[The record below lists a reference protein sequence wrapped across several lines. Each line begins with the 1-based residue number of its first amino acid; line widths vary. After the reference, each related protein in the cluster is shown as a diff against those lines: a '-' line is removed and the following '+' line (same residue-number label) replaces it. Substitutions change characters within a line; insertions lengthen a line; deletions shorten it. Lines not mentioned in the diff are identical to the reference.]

1 MKTGYKAFKSKG
13 MICKGKEYKEHTT
26 YEEDGNDICESGAL
40 DYFED
45 PFDMLSYYPLVDNRG
60 DFSEFAQVE
69 SLGDDL
75 IRGNKSVSNKLY
87 IRAKL
92 SFKDFIEACVD
103 FILEKTRI
111 DQRTITNADINT
123 DDSCIKISSSI
134 DSAKIVSSGNSA
146 KIVSS
151 GYYTQIGSFGDFA
164 QISSCE
170 EFAKIGSS
178 GKYAKIISSEDFAQ
192 IGSSGNSAKIDSSGD
207 LAKIVFS
214 GISANID
221 SSGYS
226 AKIGSSGDS
235 TKICSSGDCAKISSS
250 GNHVKI
256 YSSGDFAQIGSSGES
271 AKISSDGK
279 STVVI
284 ATGTNSM
291 ARAKIGSWITL
302 AEWVQDEEVG
312 NYIPKCVKTEYV
324 DGAKIKEDTFYK
336 LLDGEFK
343 EI

>member
-1 MKTGYKAFKSKG
+1 MKTGYKSFEKG

-26 YEEDGNDICESGAL
+26 YEEDGNDICESGAM

-45 PFDMLSYYPLVDNRG
+45 PFDVLDYYPLVDNNG

-75 IRGNKSVSNKLY
+75 IRGHKSVANKLH
-87 IRAKL
+87 IREKL
-92 SFKDFIEACVD
+92 SFTSFIKACVD
-103 FILEKTRI
+103 FILEKTKI
-111 DQRTITNADINT
+111 DQRRITIADIRT
-123 DDSCIKISSSI
+123 SDDCVKINSSK

-151 GYYTQIGSFGDFA
+151 GYYV
-164 QISSCE
+164 
-170 EFAKIGSS
+170 
-178 GKYAKIISSEDFAQ
+178 Q
-192 IGSSGNSAKIDSSGD
+192 IGSSGDYAQ
-207 LAKIVFS
+207 
-214 GISANID
+214 
-221 SSGYS
+221 
-226 AKIGSSGDS
+226 
-235 TKICSSGDCAKISSS
+235 ISSS
-250 GNHVKI
+250 GD
-256 YSSGDFAQIGSSGES
+256 YAQISSSGEF

-279 STVVI
+279 SAVVS
-284 ATGTNSM
+284 ATGINSM
-291 ARAKIGSWITL
+291 AKAKIGSWITL

-336 LLDGEFK
+336 LIDGEFK